1 MFSLFLLY
9 IFVQNKYKMRK
20 LETELVKSIRNNDI
34 DTFKVLV
41 RLIDVNKPI
50 KITYYDDEMSCTPLQ
65 FISRLEYERKD
76 NLRYNGV
83 QPKTDFTSDYN
94 FTKIL
99 IENGADLNLK
109 EKGVA
114 PLINFTLYN
123 NIEVVKLLIENG
135 ADLSTTDNNRMT
147 PLLIATDYK
156 HKDLMNLLLYKGSNI
171 NHKNING
178 DDYKVMYNYN
188 YHNILLPNC

>member
-1 MFSLFLLY
+1 
-9 IFVQNKYKMRK
+9 MRK

-41 RLIDVNKPI
+41 KLIDVNKPI

-65 FISRLEYERKD
+65 FISRLEYERYD

-99 IENGADLNLK
+99 IENGADL
-109 EKGVA
+109 
-114 PLINFTLYN
+114 
-123 NIEVVKLLIENG
+123 
-135 ADLSTTDNNRMT
+135 STTDNNHMT
-147 PLLIATDYK
+147 PLLIATDHK
-156 HKDLMNLLLYKGSNI
+156 NKDLMNLLLYKGSNI

-188 YHNILLPNC
+188 FHNILLPSN

>member
-1 MFSLFLLY
+1 
-9 IFVQNKYKMRK
+9 MRK
-20 LETELVKSIRNNDI
+20 LETELVKSIRSNDI

-41 RLIDVNKPI
+41 KLIDVNKPI
-50 KITYYDDEMSCTPLQ
+50 KITYYDDEMLCTPLQ
-65 FISRLEYERKD
+65 FISTLEYERKD

-83 QPKTDFTSDYN
+83 KPKTDFNSDYK

-99 IENGADLNLK
+99 IENGADVNLK
-109 EKGVA
+109 YKGVA
-114 PLINFTLYN
+114 PLINFTYYN

-147 PLLIATDYK
+147 PLLIATDKK

-171 NHKNING
+171 NHRNING
-178 DDYKVMYNYN
+178 DDYKIMYNYN
-188 YHNILLPNC
+188 FHNILLPKCKL